1 MTDPTHLTQPCAR
14 VNGAFMRE
22 NVGRKVRLV
31 CKQEGISGRTM
42 TVLAADNARLT
53 VNLAEGASYD
63 TEYIEFEG
71 VVDSDTV
78 LTEHSHTNFGNNFGA
93 RLLIITPSLPVKHR
107 AAGLKHRRTA
117 WHVDRC
123 VSRSLPCERRRAAS
137 DEDSK
142 RWSAGE
148 GIVAQ
153 PHHLRCERDMQS
165 PRDNPCCPH
174 HRSSPCQPGGRPIA
188 RRSSGGSHSRRRAS
202 PSHASE
208 HRVSTCRVH
217 SARDARTSMGVGRA
231 SQVGAGETQA
241 PDD

>member
-123 VSRSLPCERRRAAS
+123 VSRSLPCERRIGLRRMRIRKGGARERVSWRNRTTYAANGTC
-137 DEDSK
+137 K
-142 RWSAGE
+142 VHVTTLAAL
-148 GIVAQ
+148 ITA
-153 PHHLRCERDMQS
+153 
-165 PRDNPCCPH
+165 PRL
-174 HRSSPCQPGGRPIA
+174 
-188 RRSSGGSHSRRRAS
+188 AS
-202 PSHASE
+202 PVDVPSHGEAAE
-208 HRVSTCRVH
+208 
-217 SARDARTSMGVGRA
+217 ARTPAAVRLPATPPSIV
-231 SQVGAGETQA
+231 
-241 PDD
+241 